1 MYGITRIDHAR
12 SHTHSWH
19 VTIQRRHRVVTK
31 HFSDGRYG
39 GRRKA
44 LAAATAFRDQIV
56 ATHASFTRQA
66 VCSITK
72 TNNRSGISGV
82 TRIAYYEVNRGRK
95 LFRLYWLAQWPTQAG
110 RATTRKFSVRVYGE
124 RGAFVRARDARRKAL
139 AAFKGRPWRRGSSR
153 RRSTRPA

>member
-12 SHTHSWH
+12 SHTHSWQ
-19 VTIQRRHRVVTK
+19 VRIQRRHRVVTQ

-44 LAAATAFRDQIV
+44 LEAATAFRDTIV

-66 VCSITK
+66 VCSIKK

-82 TRIAYYEVNRGRK
+82 TRIEYYEVNRGRK
-95 LFRLYWLAQWPTQAG
+95 LLRLYWLAQWPTQAG

-124 RGAFVRARDARRKAL
+124 RGAFVRAREARRKAL
-139 AAFKGRPWRRGSSR
+139 AAFKGRSWIRGYSR
-153 RRSTRPA
+153 RRSTRT

>member
-19 VTIQRRHRVVTK
+19 VTVQRRHRVVTK

-39 GRRKA
+39 GRWKA
-44 LAAATAFRDQIV
+44 LAAARAFRDTIV

-66 VCSITK
+66 VCSIK
-72 TNNRSGISGV
+72 KRNNRSGISGV
-82 TRIAYYEVNRGRK
+82 TRLEYYEVNRGRK

-110 RATTRKFSVRVYGE
+110 RATTRKFSVRIYGE
-124 RGAFVRARDARRKAL
+124 RGAFVRARDARMKAL

-153 RRSTRPA
+153 RRSTRA

>member
-39 GRRKA
+39 GRQKA
-44 LAAATAFRDQIV
+44 LEAATAFRDTIV
-56 ATHASFTRQA
+56 ATHASFTRQT
-66 VCSITK
+66 VCSIKK

-82 TRIAYYEVNRGRK
+82 TRIEYYEVKRGRTH
-95 LFRLYWLAQWPTQAG
+95 LRLYWVAQWPTQAG
-110 RATTRKFSVRVYGE
+110 RATTRSYAQKPLLDCVFR
-124 RGAFVRARDARRKAL
+124 FIQ
-139 AAFKGRPWRRGSSR
+139 
-153 RRSTRPA
+153 